1 MLGGT
6 SLPSLT
12 FNLKGKKVELLGT
25 YLESQAFKDAMEK
38 GIAEYVS
45 TLRLEQPAPYL
56 QVAFVAEATAAK
68 ALIDAWLEGQ
78 LAELNKRRA

>member
-1 MLGGT
+1 M
-6 SLPSLT
+6 
-12 FNLKGKKVELLGT
+12 GKLWTLET

-45 TLRLEQPAPYL
+45 TLRIEQPMPYL

-68 ALIDAWLEGQ
+68 ALIDAWLQGQ
-78 LAELNKRRA
+78 LAELSRKEKG